1 MMALESHHAAV
12 HLGMGGRALNQQGTS
27 MGDTTMRISH
37 FRRPAALGGVL
48 LLGLALTGCA
58 SMCGVRA
65 GGQPLPP
72 PPPQA
77 GPQPRGP
84 WGGPPPGPGPGFR
97 EALQAC
103 AQAQGV
109 TLPAP
114 PEPGAPSGKGE
125 PPHAPLA
132 DADREKLDACLAG
145 KGFERPMGPPP
156 GGPEGGAGGP
166 GGFGPG
172 PGGPGPMGPHHGP
185 RDPAFAEAFKACA
198 ADQGVQLPAPG
209 EGAREGADKAPP
221 KLDRSKLDACLEQK
235 GIAHPKRREGDGE
248 GKRPEPAAAQ

>member
-1 MMALESHHAAV
+1 
-12 HLGMGGRALNQQGTS
+12 
-27 MGDTTMRISH
+27 MRISH

-72 PPPQA
+72 PPPPPQG
-77 GPQPRGP
+77 GPQPHGP
-84 WGGPPPGPGPGFR
+84 WGGPPPEGPGAGFH

-109 TLPAP
+109 TLPARS
-114 PEPGAPSGKGE
+114 EPGKPDAAGEPAGKGE
-125 PPHAPLA
+125 PPHAPLT
-132 DADREKLDACLAG
+132 DAEREKLDACLAG

-156 GGPEGGAGGP
+156 GGPEGWGGGPRGP

-172 PGGPGPMGPHHGP
+172 PGGPQGPGPMGPHHGP
-185 RDPAFAEAFKACA
+185 RDPAFAEVFKACA
-198 ADQGVQLPAPG
+198 AEQGVQLPAPD
-209 EGAREGADKAPP
+209 EGKRAGADKAPP
-221 KLDRSKLDACLEQK
+221 KLDHAKLEACLEQK
-235 GIAHPKRREGDGE
+235 GIAHPKRRDGE
-248 GKRPEPAAAQ
+248 AGDAQPQPARVQ